1 MLKALAIG
9 FGLAMG
15 FAAGGAAVVGGLM
28 YVGSYALEDAVTAS
42 LAQVEEAAQ
51 APDLSWQEYGDCRLS
66 NSADACK
73 ALRPDARKEAA
84 TRGRDYA
91 AYVEDVCHE
100 RLDVSMGECIMEFYP
115 N

>member
-1 MLKALAIG
+1 MLKALAIAI
-9 FGLAMG
+9 GLGMG
-15 FAAGGAAVVGGLM
+15 FVAGGAVVVGGLM
-28 YVGSYALEDAVTAS
+28 YVGSYALEDAVSTS
-42 LAQVEEAAQ
+42 FAQE
-51 APDLSWQEYGDCRLS
+51 PDLSWQEYGDCRLS
-66 NSADACK
+66 SSADACK

-91 AYVEDVCHE
+91 AYVEDVCSE